1 MFKRISGRRET
12 ELGRLPSLGHD
23 YDSGHKSYVDRLP
36 EGHRLWLRTKPFSA
50 PPNEELAPALH
61 TFAHIVE
68 QLQLGLRAQVLDVGC
83 GPGWL
88 SEFLV
93 RCGYWVTGIDVSD
106 DMVEIARERIAAL
119 NTPISESVEPLA
131 EFHAMPVRD
140 LPWVERFDA
149 AILYDTMHHFDEEVE
164 TLRTIQRSLVPGGR
178 IYIREGARPQP
189 GSEAEQNLIAE
200 MEQHRTLESPFDPN
214 YLVDVVR
221 QAGFERVQRLIE
233 VDELVDVHDARSVL
247 SWLSRFARYRLGR
260 GEVNTIV
267 ARKPIPPAQEGAA
280 AFAAAIEWGGNRA
293 NAMRVADTVELPIKV
308 TNTGRGFWP
317 AGESFPFPQ
326 GSVTVGPYLRDQTG
340 GRIELERALLP
351 HAVRPGE
358 SVEVR
363 VRVPRRDLGDASE
376 LFVELV
382 YEGVAWFSELGS
394 EPLVVPLQD

>member
-1 MFKRISGRRET
+1 MLKRISGRRED

-23 YDSGHKSYVDRLP
+23 YEAGHKSYVDRLP
-36 EGHRLWLRTKPFSA
+36 QGHRLWLRTKPFSA
-50 PPNEELAPALH
+50 PPNEELAPAFH

-93 RCGYWVTGIDVSD
+93 RCGYWVTGIDVSE

-119 NTPISESVEPLA
+119 DTPISESVEPLA

-178 IYIREGARPQP
+178 IYIREGARPRP

-200 MEQHRTLESPFDPN
+200 MEQHRTLESPFDPS

-247 SWLSRFARYRLGR
+247 GWLSRFARYRLGR

-280 AFAAAIEWGGNRA
+280 AFAAAIEWHGNRA

-326 GSVTVGPYLRDQTG
+326 GSVTVGPYLRDLTG

-358 SVEVR
+358 SVEVH
-363 VRVPRRDLGDASE
+363 VRVPRRDLGEASE
-376 LFVELV
+376 LYVELV